1 MNLINSEINWRSSLL
16 WLFAALQIFSSSCC
30 TGDKE
35 KSKEQDSARKSELT
49 NLVYSWNNAHVS
61 KNIGE
66 FLNLYNGV
74 VKYYGTDLDR
84 NSCIVNKMEFFKKN
98 PDYSQQVSGEIQIEF
113 LNDNEVKCSF
123 LKKVT
128 LRGRNL
134 EFPSYLVFKEVEGKW
149 LIVQESDLV
158 TDGNLSR
165 NKTSENIPNDAV
177 SGDFN
182 GDGKAEFMWLVTPK
196 LIENDMSCEGNCT
209 SVIQFSDNNIPS
221 IKVEDCID
229 GLPVNEGDL
238 NNNGTDEIGLLPGW
252 FTSCWHSYL
261 VWTIKNGSWVY
272 AVDPISTHCNQ
283 WDEGV
288 DAIEKDRKKEG
299 YVIVRYS
306 EITDADFVVL
316 SKSVRII
323 R

>member
-1 MNLINSEINWRSSLL
+1 MRVPKLQKIVLSQGMGEAVADKKLIESAVADLSRI
-16 WLFAALQIFSSSCC
+16 AGQKAVTTI
-30 TGDKE
+30 
-35 KSKEQDSARKSELT
+35 SKKDISNFKLRKGMP
-49 NLVYSWNNAHVS
+49 
-61 KNIGE
+61 IG
-66 FLNLYNGV
+66 
-74 VKYYGTDLDR
+74 T
-84 NSCIVNKMEFFKKN
+84 
-98 PDYSQQVSGEIQIEF
+98 
-113 LNDNEVKCSF
+113 
-123 LKKVT
+123 KVT
-128 LRGRNL
+128 LRGENL
-134 EFPSYLVFKEVEGKW
+134 DFPSYLVFKKVEEKW

-165 NKTSENIPNDAV
+165 NKTSGNVPKDAV

-182 GDGKAEFMWLVTPK
+182 GDGKTEYMWLVPPK
-196 LIENDMSCEGNCT
+196 LIENDMNCEGNCT
-209 SVIQFSDNNIPS
+209 SIIQFSDNSIPA

-238 NNNGTDEIGLLPGW
+238 NNNGADEIGLLPGW

-288 DAIEKDRKKEG
+288 DAIEKDRKKDG

-306 EITDADFVVL
+306 DISDADFVVL
-316 SKSVRII
+316 SKSVKIN
-323 R
+323 